1 MTQPTHAESYILP
14 LPACRGRA
22 TKRRNGGSRNSN
34 RKRLQRWTSSEHAQ
48 LEQLV
53 LQYGTE
59 KNWTTIAEGMPGR
72 TGEMSGAAAAHT
84 KASTGVLHHGTAACM
99 SMPRQSPPTRLP
111 YYICLHPDAQCLCA
125 AALQASSAA
134 SAG

>member
-1 MTQPTHAESYILP
+1 MADLLP
-14 LPACRGRA
+14 LPAYRGRA

-72 TGEMSGAAAAHT
+72 TGEMKRSCCCCAHHPT
-84 KASTGVLHHGTAACM
+84 EWRVASWHSCM
-99 SMPRQSPPTRLP
+99 HAHALSVSHPT
-111 YYICLHPDAQCLCA
+111 
-125 AALQASSAA
+125 
-134 SAG
+134 